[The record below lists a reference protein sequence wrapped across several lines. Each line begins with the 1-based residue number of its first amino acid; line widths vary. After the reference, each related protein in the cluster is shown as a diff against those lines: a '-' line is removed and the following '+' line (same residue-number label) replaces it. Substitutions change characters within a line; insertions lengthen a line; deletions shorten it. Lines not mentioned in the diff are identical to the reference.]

1 MMKGHRRRDIENE
14 QPQLKLLHHKMQ
26 MYCAYRERCKS
37 EIINKIKSLNGEIYL
52 EEILNKLK
60 EDNFWSEDRFI
71 SQYIL
76 DKFELSNWGFIKII
90 IGLKQRMISESQYEI
105 LLPIISTEDYNAKID
120 FLINRKRAYFS
131 DEESPYVVKDKIY
144 KYLLQKGFEPENI
157 WPILNKIILT

>member
-1 MMKGHRRRDIENE
+1 M
-14 QPQLKLLHHKMQ
+14 
-26 MYCAYRERCKS
+26 
-37 EIINKIKSLNGEIYL
+37 